1 MSTSQAP
8 TTPVI
13 RTQALPVDTKEIRI
27 NPPKPFDGN
36 RNNLA
41 SFIQDIYVYLTLNR
55 HIYDSQEKK
64 IIFAL
69 SYLTEGTAKAWKEAF
84 LGEILS
90 QRPANFGTY
99 EEFITR
105 LQTAFSASD
114 VEGEARAQ
122 LRQLKQGKST
132 ADEYISEFWILAGRS
147 KITDDKAL
155 IEYFMEG
162 IHTSILAK
170 IFALDKI
177 PTTISEWY
185 EKASRFDAQYRRFQ
199 EISGRKKGTNITP
212 TRFTTASP
220 KYVSSKDPN
229 AMDIDRLT
237 TEEIERHKKERRC
250 FNCHRIGH
258 QAKECRSGKTP
269 DNSQDNQSYKYQ
281 GVKKTATTARAM
293 IRNLVEDMDPE
304 EKEKLMDDIT
314 KEQDF

>member
-1 MSTSQAP
+1 MPSFGISQDSSSSEEVTTSEYETDQEPEEEDLLIMSTSQAP

-36 RNNLA
+36 HNNLA

-114 VEGEARAQ
+114 VEGEARA
-122 LRQLKQGKST
+122 
-132 ADEYISEFWILAGRS
+132 
-147 KITDDKAL
+147 
-155 IEYFMEG
+155 
-162 IHTSILAK
+162 
-170 IFALDKI
+170 
-177 PTTISEWY
+177 
-185 EKASRFDAQYRRFQ
+185 
-199 EISGRKKGTNITP
+199 
-212 TRFTTASP
+212 
-220 KYVSSKDPN
+220 
-229 AMDIDRLT
+229 
-237 TEEIERHKKERRC
+237 
-250 FNCHRIGH
+250 
-258 QAKECRSGKTP
+258 
-269 DNSQDNQSYKYQ
+269 
-281 GVKKTATTARAM
+281 
-293 IRNLVEDMDPE
+293 
-304 EKEKLMDDIT
+304 
-314 KEQDF
+314 